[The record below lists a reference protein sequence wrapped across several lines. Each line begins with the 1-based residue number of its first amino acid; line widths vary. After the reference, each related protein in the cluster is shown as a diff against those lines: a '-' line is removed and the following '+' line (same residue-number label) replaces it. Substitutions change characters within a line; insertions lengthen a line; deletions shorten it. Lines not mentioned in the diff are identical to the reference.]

1 MWMKTNSAGFYGAS
15 KHSIMLAL
23 ICEYIITAAIY
34 RLIPLKLIKTD
45 KGFSDQNLWQPL
57 VKRMLTVNTESV
69 AATWASGRGISGF
82 GLSSEWSSALREV
95 LVTADVF
102 YPLCLREPQPHLQQ
116 LGGIRLSPTQRC
128 PGLEPCG
135 GRGQFLNHARI
146 NYVQKVGL
154 LWHCCQGW
162 AVTPWTLRIGCRL
175 CVWFSMRYFHKCT
188 LSKREAQEKLH

>member
-102 YPLCLREPQPHLQQ
+102 YSPLSAWASTPSTAVR
-116 LGGIRLSPTQRC
+116 RYTTLSYPEVSRSGAMWRTRTVS
-128 PGLEPCG
+128 EPCTHKLRAEG
-135 GRGQFLNHARI
+135 GTLMTLLS
-146 NYVQKVGL
+146 GL
-154 LWHCCQGW
+154 SCNPMD
-162 AVTPWTLRIGCRL
+162 AEDR
-175 CVWFSMRYFHKCT
+175 M
-188 LSKREAQEKLH
+188 